1 VDFRIVWGIGGKR
14 RSVSERMAVK
24 QGRIGIVDEVVE
36 ELGEREEMWACSSV
50 RRWTWV

>member
-1 VDFRIVWGIGGKR
+1 MWGIGGKR